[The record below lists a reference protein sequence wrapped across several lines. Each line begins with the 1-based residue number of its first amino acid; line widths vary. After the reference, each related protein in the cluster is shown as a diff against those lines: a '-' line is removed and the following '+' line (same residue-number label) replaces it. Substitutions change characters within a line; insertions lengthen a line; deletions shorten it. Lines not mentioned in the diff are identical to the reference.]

1 MDTQDKVNNQPA
13 APATDAQA
21 KAPELTIS
29 DLQNIRTLIDVAS
42 RRGAFGAAEM
52 SSVGATFDRL
62 NTFLNSVAPP
72 QQGAPGAP
80 DAGQQPP
87 SA

>member
-1 MDTQDKVNNQPA
+1 MDTQDQVTEQQAPVDATAQPA
-13 APATDAQA
+13 QP
-21 KAPELTIS
+21 APELTIN
-29 DLQNIRTLIDVAS
+29 DLQNIRTIIDIAS

-52 SSVGATFDRL
+52 TGVGTTFDRL
-62 NTFLNSVAPP
+62 NTFLNAVAPA
-72 QQGAPGAP
+72 APA

>member
-1 MDTQDKVNNQPA
+1 MDTQDQVTEQQAPVDTTAQPA
-13 APATDAQA
+13 QP
-21 KAPELTIS
+21 APELTIN
-29 DLQNIRTLIDVAS
+29 DLQNIRTIIDVAS

-52 SSVGATFDRL
+52 TGVGTTFDRL
-62 NTFLNSVAPP
+62 NTFLNAVAPA
-72 QQGAPGAP
+72 APA

>member
-1 MDTQDKVNNQPA
+1 METTQATEQPQA
-13 APATDAQA
+13 EAQQP
-21 KAPELTIS
+21 APELTIN
-29 DLQNIRTLIDVAS
+29 DLQNIRTILDVAT

-52 SSVGATFDRL
+52 SGVGSTFDRL
-62 NTFLNSVAPP
+62 NTFLNAVAPA
-72 QQGAPGAP
+72 APA

>member
-1 MDTQDKVNNQPA
+1 MDTQDQVTEQQAPVDATAQPA
-13 APATDAQA
+13 QP
-21 KAPELTIS
+21 APELTIN
-29 DLQNIRTLIDVAS
+29 DLQNIRTIIDVAS

-52 SSVGATFDRL
+52 TGVGTTFDRL
-62 NTFLNSVAPP
+62 NTFLNAVAPA
-72 QQGAPGAP
+72 APA